1 MQDGLPKV
9 CIGVAVRN
17 GEAILP
23 DVLDSLVRQSFPG
36 FVVVVSD
43 DASTD
48 SSFEIARQ
56 FAARDRRIHCTRVD
70 RGIGAAANRNRVFG
84 FCQSPY
90 FAWVDPGDLPA
101 PGWLERCVGLLEADP
116 GVVFAHTAQRQ
127 LGEDGRPLTAL
138 AARHP
143 AEGTQTADRIREV
156 LRHMAGTAAGP
167 GLMRSEALRQTGLI
181 AGFAGGEAVL
191 LTELALLGRF
201 RQADEALCGRRGLGG
216 PVARRLPP
224 RVRLAAVKAVA
235 ASPLGP
241 LQRLWC
247 LGVAAR
253 AMPAGGR
260 RTGR

>member
-1 MQDGLPKV
+1 MRDSPPKV

-23 DVLDSLVRQSFPG
+23 EVLDSLLRQSFPG
-36 FVVVVSD
+36 FEVVVSD

-48 SSFEIARQ
+48 CSFEIARQ
-56 FAARDRRIHCTRVD
+56 FAARDRRVHCTRVD

-84 FCQSPY
+84 FCRSPY
-90 FAWVDPGDLPA
+90 FAWLDPGDLPA
-101 PGWLERCVGLLEADP
+101 PGWLERCLGLLDGDR

-127 LGEDGRPLTAL
+127 VADDGRLL
-138 AARHP
+138 AAQPARHP
-143 AEGTQTADRIREV
+143 AEGVRAADRIREV
-156 LRHMAGTAAGP
+156 LRHMAGAAAGP
-167 GLMRSEALRQTGLI
+167 GLIRADILRQTGLF

-216 PVARRLPP
+216 PAARRLPA
-224 RVRLAAVKAVA
+224 RVRLAAVRAVA
-235 ASPLGP
+235 TAPLGP

-253 AMPAGGR
+253 AVPAGGGKS
-260 RTGR
+260 GR